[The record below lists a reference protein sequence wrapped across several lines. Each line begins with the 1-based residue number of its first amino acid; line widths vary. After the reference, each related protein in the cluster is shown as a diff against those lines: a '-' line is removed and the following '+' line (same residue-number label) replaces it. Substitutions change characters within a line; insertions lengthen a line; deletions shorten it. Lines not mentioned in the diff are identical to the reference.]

1 MTACS
6 LVLLLALGQARAETA
21 IGPLAGRPLGDAL
34 RLLQERGLPVIFSS
48 ELVLPQMR
56 VTSEPKA
63 TRPEEALVEIL
74 RPHGLAARPGPGGRL
89 LVVRAPS
96 PASPDEDPRVQK
108 LPSFGSEI
116 RIVRLDITVVRRDGR
131 FVTDIASKDLEIFED
146 GVLQA
151 ADTVTFIRREMPV
164 SLVLL
169 LDASASMSDRLSLAQ
184 AAATGFLERLQPE
197 DQASVVEFNV
207 ATNVLQE
214 MTGDRAALRQA
225 VERIDARGPT
235 ALYNALYATLMRV
248 PKPQREAEVRRRAV
262 VLLSDGEDT
271 ASLVWEEQVLELA
284 RRREATV
291 HVIALSARGTSNRSA
306 GFLELLSRESGGEIH
321 RPESVGDL
329 ANVYARIGEEL
340 RSQYTIGYQSS
351 SAQDG
356 RWRRIQVRVRG
367 RRDLQVRHRLGY
379 YAAP

>member
-1 MTACS
+1 MTATT
-6 LVLLLALGQARAETA
+6 LVLLLALTQAGAETRA
-21 IGPLAGRPLGDAL
+21 SPLAGRPLGEAL
-34 RLLQERGLPVIFSS
+34 RLLQEQGLPLIFSS

-63 TRPEEALVEIL
+63 TRPEDVVVEIL
-74 RPHGLAARPGPGGRL
+74 RPHGLGVRPGPGGRL
-89 LVVRAPS
+89 VVVRTPR
-96 PASPDEDPRVQK
+96 PLTPDEAQRVQR

-116 RIVRLDITVVRRDGR
+116 RIVRLDVTVVGRDGR
-131 FVTDIASKDLEIFED
+131 FVTDLSSKDFEIFED
-146 GVLQA
+146 GVLQP
-151 ADTVTFIRREMPV
+151 ADTVTFIRRELPV

-169 LDASASMSDRLSLAQ
+169 LDASASMSDRLTLAQ
-184 AAATGFLERLQPE
+184 AAATGFLERLHPE

-214 MTGDRAALRQA
+214 MTTDRTALRVA
-225 VERIDARGPT
+225 VERIAAQGPT
-235 ALYNALYATLMRV
+235 ALYNALYQTLV
-248 PKPQREAEVRRRAV
+248 HIPKPQQEAEVRRRAV

-291 HVIALSARGTSNRSA
+291 HVIALGARGGSNRSA
-306 GFLELLSRESGGEIH
+306 GFLELLARESGGDLH
-321 RPESVGDL
+321 RPESIGDL
-329 ANVYARIGEEL
+329 ASVYARIGEEL
-340 RSQYTIGYQSS
+340 RSQYTIGYQSAS
-351 SAQDG
+351 VQDG
-356 RWRRIQVRVRG
+356 RWRRIKVRVRA

>member
-1 MTACS
+1 MTAS
-6 LVLLLALGQARAETA
+6 ALVMVLALTQAGAETRVV
-21 IGPLAGRPLGDAL
+21 PLAGRTLGDAL
-34 RLLQERGLPVIFSS
+34 RLFQEQGLPLIFSS
-48 ELVLPQMR
+48 ELVLPQMK
-56 VTSEPKA
+56 VASEPKA
-63 TRPEEALVEIL
+63 TRPEDAVVEIL
-74 RPHGLAARPGPGGRL
+74 RPHGLAVQPGPAGRL
-89 LVVRAPS
+89 VVVRAVRAAP
-96 PASPDEDPRVQK
+96 PDQAQGVQR

-116 RIVRLDITVVRRDGR
+116 RIVRLDVTVVGRDGR
-131 FVTDIASKDLEIFED
+131 FVTDLASKDFEIFED
-146 GVLQA
+146 GVLQP
-151 ADTVTFIRREMPV
+151 ADTVTFIRREIPV

-184 AAATGFLERLQPE
+184 AAATGFLERLHSE

-214 MTGDRAALRQA
+214 MTGDRAALRVA
-225 VERIDARGPT
+225 VERIAAQGPT
-235 ALYNALYATLMRV
+235 ALYNALYTTLMRV
-248 PKPQREAEVRRRAV
+248 PKPQQESEVRRRAV

-271 ASLVWEEQVLELA
+271 ASLVWEEQVLEQA

-291 HVIALSARGTSNRSA
+291 HVIALGAREGSNRSA
-306 GFLELLSRESGGEIH
+306 AFLELLARESGGEIH

-329 ANVYARIGEEL
+329 ASVYARIGEEL

-351 SAQDG
+351 SVQDG
-356 RWRRIQVRVRG
+356 RWRRIKVRVRA